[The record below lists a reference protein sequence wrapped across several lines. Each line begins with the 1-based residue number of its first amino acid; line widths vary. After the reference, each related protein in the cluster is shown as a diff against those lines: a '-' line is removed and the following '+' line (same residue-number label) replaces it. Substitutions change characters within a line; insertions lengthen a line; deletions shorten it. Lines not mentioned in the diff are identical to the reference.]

1 MKDKKERDLKNW
13 TIGIS
18 LVIIVFTGFLFV
30 DYPEYKYSLNAKYIS
45 YYQVSK
51 SVRSFGYSYMATIKI
66 ENGDVI
72 FRKIS
77 HSDIKSDIDVAV
89 YERRMTGFESY
100 KVVFR

>member
-1 MKDKKERDLKNW
+1 
-13 TIGIS
+13 
-18 LVIIVFTGFLFV
+18 
-30 DYPEYKYSLNAKYIS
+30 
-45 YYQVSK
+45 
-51 SVRSFGYSYMATIKI
+51 MATIKI